1 MSAKR
6 QRKSETGLVKGPK
19 KSPFEMT
26 PEEQSAHAVS
36 VSKEIERLLERRGCM
51 LEFQPGFAPA
61 GNGTF
66 TVGVA
71 ARIVIKPAPKAS

>member
-1 MSAKR
+1 MAAKS
-6 QRKSETGLVKGPK
+6 QRKQTTKQ
-19 KSPFEMT
+19 PFEMT
-26 PEEQSAHAVS
+26 PEEQQQYAVS
-36 VSKEIERLLERRGCM
+36 VSQEVDRLLARRGCM

-71 ARIVIKPAPKAS
+71 ARIVIKPATYKGIPE